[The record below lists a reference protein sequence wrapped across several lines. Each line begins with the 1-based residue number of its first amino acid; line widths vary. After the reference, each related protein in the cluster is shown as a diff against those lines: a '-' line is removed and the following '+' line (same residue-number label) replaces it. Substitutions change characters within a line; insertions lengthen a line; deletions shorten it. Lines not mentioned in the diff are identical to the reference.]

1 MREPRISVAR
11 RWPTPE
17 IRVVEAVAPEAWW
30 RRPAPQI
37 TLLFLVIVA
46 FLFLF
51 VFPTR
56 AFLAQRSETNSVRNQ
71 LHMLRQQNT
80 SLQREAK
87 QLQSSAEIERIAR
100 GQYNLVK
107 PGEKA
112 YAIIPQGAASTN
124 APTGS
129 NAPGSLPA
137 GASSADV
144 NDAPTNLTTRPPNPT
159 APPNPTGSQN
169 STAPNAP
176 LPGAPTP

>member
-1 MREPRISVAR
+1 MA
-11 RWPTPE
+11 
-17 IRVVEAVAPEAWW
+17 EAVAPEPWW

-112 YAIIPQGAASTN
+112 YAIIPQGAASDN

-129 NAPGSLPA
+129 NAPGSLPT

-144 NDAPTNLTTRPPNPT
+144 NDAPTNLTTT